1 MNISIFHNMTSKQ
14 PSVGSLDGI
23 ANLMRND
30 QKLAAFTQSYRQTG
44 NKTFKSE
51 CPLFAVACRF
61 EGGKGK
67 ENIKGLT
74 GLSLVDFDH
83 IVPHTDEKFKSHT
96 DINIRSHT
104 DSTDHTDTAT
114 MHTNSPI
121 SSEGAKSVRSVR
133 SVCQGDMDAVRSVC
147 KNTPESLAEM
157 KAKIIADPHT
167 LMCYTTISG
176 NGLRVIFK
184 YELPPT
190 DVFKLHTDKKFKSHT
205 DSTDFTDVDLYICE
219 NITSAKTD
227 EKSVRSVRSVCQK
240 DMDAVSTYYQQAF
253 YAGNAYYEKLLGMKA
268 DMQCKNL
275 TRLSGLAHD
284 PEVFLRPESEV
295 VPFTAEEITTAS
307 AAYAQQSKED
317 KQMQRIQ
324 TYFDTL
330 IAPQLAKAN
339 IVFQSGSHNEYV
351 MRVGY
356 RLAERRFSKKV
367 AIRWAV
373 RQFGADYPDTEQ
385 VINSCYANA
394 SPHGNSGGGSGG
406 GRGDTKTASV
416 EEIKSFLDGHVSL
429 RFNEITSRVEYL
441 SHTDERFKSHTDI
454 NIRSHTD
461 STDHTDT
468 ATMHT
473 NSPISSEGAKSV
485 RSVRS
490 VCQGDCE
497 NITPAK
503 VDEKSVKSVR
513 SVCKKETPVWIPVN
527 DRIINSLWS
536 QMSAITRVNI
546 QDMYRVIE
554 SDYVPIFNPFT
565 EYLNALEKRSHAE
578 DNFMPHTDLT
588 NFTDAAP
595 HIHENIP
602 PVTTDAK
609 SVSSV
614 RSVCQEKDYI
624 RELAATVRVK
634 GGEQEQML
642 WYRYL
647 RKWLVA
653 MVASWL
659 SDDVVNNVILVLIGE
674 QGAYK
679 TTWFNYLLPPELKQY
694 FYTKTNAN
702 RMSKDDLLTLAQY
715 ALVCC
720 EELDTMRPAELNQ
733 LKATVTMPSIDERAA
748 YAHYH
753 EHRKHIASFC
763 GTGNNTQ
770 FLSDPTGNRRWLP
783 FEVESIVSPRD
794 HPFHYE
800 GIYSQALAL
809 YQSGFQ
815 YWFTKEEIQ
824 ELNRHNRQ
832 FETPRLEH
840 ELVDLYFR
848 KPTDSELGEFMSVAR
863 ALQIISNGI
872 SQKLSAVNVGRAFSD
887 LGFKRVRT
895 CSSRGFIVVCRTA
908 EEIKAYQHRLSADA
922 QPDTADDLPC

>member
-1 MNISIFHNMTSKQ
+1 MNISIFHNMTSKL
-14 PSVGSLDGI
+14 PLPGLLEGV
-23 ANLMRND
+23 ANLIRED
-30 QKLAAFTQSYRQTG
+30 EKLAAFTASYRQTG
-44 NKTFKSE
+44 SKTFKNE
-51 CPLFAVACRF
+51 APLFAVACLF
-61 EGGKGK
+61 EGGKGRA
-67 ENIKGLT
+67 NVRHLT

-83 IVPHTDEKFKSHT
+83 VFPTDGT
-96 DINIRSHT
+96 N
-104 DSTDHTDTAT
+104 STDYSQALH
-114 MHTNSPI
+114 
-121 SSEGAKSVRSVR
+121 
-133 SVCQGDMDAVRSVC
+133 
-147 KNTPESLAEM
+147 EM
-157 KAKIIADPHT
+157 KAKIIADIHT
-167 LMCYTTISG
+167 MMCYITMSG
-176 NGLRVIFK
+176 NGLRVIFTYDIAPEFSGVPK
-184 YELPPT
+184 DEAE
-190 DVFKLHTDKKFKSHT
+190 VKKF
-205 DSTDFTDVDLYICE
+205 E
-219 NITSAKTD
+219 
-227 EKSVRSVRSVCQK
+227 
-240 DMDAVSTYYQQAF
+240 TYYQQAF
-253 YAGNAYYEKLLGMKA
+253 YAGNAYYEKLLGCKA

-284 PEVFLRPESEV
+284 PEVFLRAPSET
-295 VPFTAEEITTAS
+295 VPFTAEEMATA
-307 AAYAQQSKED
+307 AATYAKQSKEE

-339 IVFQSGSHNEYV
+339 IQFQSGSHNEYV

-356 RLAERRFSKKV
+356 RLAERRFSRKV
-367 AIRWAV
+367 ALRWAMDK
-373 RQFGADYPDTEQ
+373 FGADYPDTEQ
-385 VINSCYANA
+385 VINSCFDNT
-394 SPHGNSGGGSGG
+394 SPHGKGGGGGG
-406 GRGDTKTASV
+406 GRGDAKTASV

-429 RFNEITSRVEYL
+429 RFNEITSRVEYAISTEDKSL
-441 SHTDERFKSHTDI
+441 PQITQINTDRVS
-454 NIRSHTD
+454 
-461 STDHTDT
+461 
-468 ATMHT
+468 
-473 NSPISSEGAKSV
+473 
-485 RSVRS
+485 
-490 VCQGDCE
+490 CE
-497 NITPAK
+497 TLPQ
-503 VDEKSVKSVR
+503 
-513 SVCKKETPVWIPVN
+513 VWTPVN
-527 DRIINSLWS
+527 DRIVNSLWS

-554 SDYVPIFNPFT
+554 SDYVPVFNPFT
-565 EYLNALEKRSHAE
+565 VYLKNLCKSAE
-578 DNFMPHTDLT
+578 SVG
-588 NFTDAAP
+588 
-595 HIHENIP
+595 ENKYP
-602 PVTTDAK
+602 
-609 SVSSV
+609 SVGE
-614 RSVCQEKDYI
+614 RDYI
-624 RELAATVRVK
+624 RELAQTVHVK
-634 GGEQEQML
+634 GGEQEQIL
-642 WYRYL
+642 WYHYL
-647 RKWLVA
+647 KKWLVA

-733 LKATVTMPSIDERAA
+733 LKAAVTMPSIDERAA

-800 GIYSQALAL
+800 GIYAQALAL

-824 ELNRHNRQ
+824 ELNRHNKQ

-848 KPTDSELGEFMSVAR
+848 KPTDTELGEFMSVAR

-922 QPDTADDLPC
+922 QPDTADDLPF